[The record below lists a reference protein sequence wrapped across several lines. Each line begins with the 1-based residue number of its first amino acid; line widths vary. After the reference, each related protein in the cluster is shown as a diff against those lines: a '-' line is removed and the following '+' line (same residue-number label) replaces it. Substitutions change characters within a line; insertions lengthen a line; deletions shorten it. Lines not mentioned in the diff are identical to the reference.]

1 MTDND
6 TTNNNASMNSSYTIE
21 DLKYLMARLRDPD
34 IGCPWD
40 YKQDFR
46 SIVPHTLEEAHEVA
60 DAIERADYP
69 HLKDELGDLLFQVI
83 FYGQLGK
90 EGRHFDFD
98 GVVDHLVRKLI
109 RRHPHVFPEGTLES
123 KVDPHNRPTDAQI
136 KASWERIK
144 AEERAMK
151 PESGAAAEESRLDG
165 IAPSLP
171 AMVRAEK
178 LQRRAASH
186 GFDWPD
192 IEPVFAKLHEE
203 IDELKAA
210 WQQAQRDPEDRD
222 ALEDELGD
230 LLFVCV
236 NLARFLK
243 VNPEQA
249 LRRTNRKFDA
259 RFRAIERVLASQGRD
274 FDAQTLDQLDEIWQ
288 SVKGV
293 EKGSGIRDL

>member
-1 MTDND
+1 MPR
-6 TTNNNASMNSSYTIE
+6 SYDID
-21 DLKYLMARLRDPD
+21 DLKTLMARLRDPE

-40 YKQDFR
+40 CRQDFR

-60 DAIERADYP
+60 DAIEREDYP

-83 FYGQLGK
+83 FYGQLGA
-90 EGRHFDFD
+90 EGGHFDFD

-123 KVDPHNRPTDAQI
+123 RVDPDNRPTDEQI

-144 AEERAMK
+144 AEERAAN
-151 PESGAAAEESRLDG
+151 PDPAAETSRLDG
-165 IAPSLP
+165 IAGSLP

-192 IEPVFAKLHEE
+192 IGPVFDKLHEE
-203 IDELKAA
+203 IDELKEA
-210 WQQAQRDPEDRD
+210 WAYTGEHPDDRD

-259 RFRAIERVLASQGRD
+259 RFRAIERELASQGRE
-274 FDAQTLDQLDEIWQ
+274 FDDQTLEQLDAIWQ

-293 EKGSGIRDL
+293 EKATNDS